1 MTKKSG
7 FTVVEL
13 VVVIL
18 VGMALTGIASN
29 AVSAAKGRMAAGQA
43 LNTFAS
49 LHARNRAIAIEFGE
63 TSRLW
68 IDFGGDSVWIQR
80 GSTVVEKV
88 RFADD
93 LGVDI
98 RGTGTLRLCMNP
110 RGFADLA
117 CNSFSSPQDVVFAA
131 GSDTT
136 GLQIR
141 TLGQLYY

>member
-1 MTKKSG
+1 MIKRRG
-7 FTVVEL
+7 FTIVEL
-13 VVVIL
+13 VIVIL
-18 VGMALTGIASN
+18 VGIVLTSIASN
-29 AVSAAKGRMAAGQA
+29 ALSSAKGRMAAREA
-43 LNTFAS
+43 RNTFAS
-49 LHARNRAIAIEFGE
+49 LHARNRASAIEFGQ

-68 IDFGGDSVWIQR
+68 VDFDGDSIWVQR
-80 GSTVVEKV
+80 GSTLVEKV
-88 RFADD
+88 YFDGD

-117 CNSFSSPQDVVFAA
+117 CNSFSSSQNVVFAA

>member
-18 VGMALTGIASN
+18 VGMALTSIASN
-29 AVSAAKGRMAAGQA
+29 ALSSAKGRMAARQA
-43 LNTFAS
+43 RNTFAS

-68 IDFGGDSVWIQR
+68 VDFDGDSVWIQR
-80 GSTVVEKV
+80 GPTVVERV
-88 RFADD
+88 YFDGD

-98 RGTGTLRLCMNP
+98 QGTGTLRLCMNP
-110 RGFADLA
+110 RGFADQA
-117 CNSFSSPQDVVFAA
+117 CNSFSSPQNVVFAA

>member
-18 VGMALTGIASN
+18 VGMALTSIASN
-29 AVSAAKGRMAAGQA
+29 ALSSAKGRMAARQA
-43 LNTFAS
+43 RNTFAS

-68 IDFGGDSVWIQR
+68 VDFDGDSVWIQR
-80 GSTVVEKV
+80 GSTVVERV
-88 RFADD
+88 DFGGD

-98 RGTGTLRLCMNP
+98 QGTGTLRLCMNP

-117 CNSFSSPQDVVFAA
+117 CNSFSTPQNVVFAA
-131 GSDTT
+131 GRDTT

-141 TLGQLYY
+141 NLGQLYY

>member
-1 MTKKSG
+1 MAKKRG
-7 FTVVEL
+7 FTIVEL

-18 VGMALTGIASN
+18 VGMALTSIASN
-29 AVSAAKGRMAAGQA
+29 GLSAAKGRMAARQA
-43 LNTFAS
+43 RNTFVS
-49 LHARNRAIAIEFGE
+49 LHARSRAITIEFGE

-68 IDFGGDSVWIQR
+68 VDFDGDSVWIQR
-80 GSTVVEKV
+80 GSIVVEKV
-88 RFADD
+88 HFADD

-110 RGFADLA
+110 RGFADLS
-117 CNSFSSPQDVVFAA
+117 CNSFGSPQHVVFAA

-141 TLGQLYY
+141 PLGQLYY

>member
-18 VGMALTGIASN
+18 VGMVLTGIASS

-43 LNTFAS
+43 LTTFTS
-49 LHARNRAIAIEFGE
+49 LHARNRASAIQFGQ
-63 TSRLW
+63 TSSLW

-88 RFADD
+88 HFADD
-93 LGVDI
+93 MGVDI
-98 RGTGTLRLCMNP
+98 QGTGTLRLCMNP

-117 CNSFSSPQDVVFAA
+117 CNSFSSPQNVVFAA
-131 GSDTT
+131 GRDTA
-136 GLQIR
+136 GVQIR
-141 TLGQLYY
+141 TLGQLYH